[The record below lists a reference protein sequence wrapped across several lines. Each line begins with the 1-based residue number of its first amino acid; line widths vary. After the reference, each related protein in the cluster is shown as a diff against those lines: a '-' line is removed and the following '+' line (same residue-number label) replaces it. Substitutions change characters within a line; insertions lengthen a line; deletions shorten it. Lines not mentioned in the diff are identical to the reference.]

1 MLSLCVYYVL
11 HEKNYVERRERERER
26 ERERRPGKIRKLSI
40 VEK

>member
-26 ERERRPGKIRKLSI
+26 ERRPGKIRKLSI